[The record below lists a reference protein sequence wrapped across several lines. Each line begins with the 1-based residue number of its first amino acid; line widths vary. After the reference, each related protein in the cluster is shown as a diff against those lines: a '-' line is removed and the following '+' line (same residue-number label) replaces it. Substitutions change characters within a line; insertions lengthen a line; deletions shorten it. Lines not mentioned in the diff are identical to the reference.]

1 MKGLF
6 DDGVQFQ
13 QETQLV
19 SIPELPTYEQS
30 LADILKGKK
39 QLYIDPRYLP
49 EGPELPP
56 GYEEDVE
63 IDCAIDK
70 EDEINVLLADLGLKN
85 YDDVK
90 KQRNRVDITNTRT
103 EKFLN
108 KIIEQATHKRRQLN
122 GVKTQNILLH
132 KKEAMTEQ
140 DLIVQN
146 KQVDDRR
153 VPNE

>member
-19 SIPELPTYEQS
+19 SIPELPTHEQS

-39 QLYIDPRYLP
+39 QLYTDPRYLP

-63 IDCAIDK
+63 MDCAIDK

-90 KQRNRVDITNTRT
+90 KQRNKVDMTNTRA

-122 GVKTQNILLH
+122 GVKTEYSFTQKRSN
-132 KKEAMTEQ
+132 
-140 DLIVQN
+140 
-146 KQVDDRR
+146 DRTR
-153 VPNE
+153 PNRAK

>member
-1 MKGLF
+1 M
-6 DDGVQFQ
+6 
-13 QETQLV
+13 
-19 SIPELPTYEQS
+19 
-30 LADILKGKK
+30 
-39 QLYIDPRYLP
+39 
-49 EGPELPP
+49 
-56 GYEEDVE
+56 
-63 IDCAIDK
+63 DCAIDK

-90 KQRNRVDITNTRT
+90 KQRNRVDMTNTRA

-108 KIIEQATHKRRQLN
+108 EIIEQATHKRRQLN
-122 GVKTQNILLH
+122 GVKTPNILLH

>member
-1 MKGLF
+1 MSWWC
-6 DDGVQFQ
+6 
-13 QETQLV
+13 
-19 SIPELPTYEQS
+19 SISTGNTTSIDTRTTYIWTKS
-30 LADILKGKK
+30 CWHFKRKK
-39 QLYIDPRYLP
+39 QLYTDPRYLP

-90 KQRNRVDITNTRT
+90 KQRNRVDMTNTRA

>member
-6 DDGVQFQ
+6 DAGVQFQ

-39 QLYIDPRYLP
+39 QLYTDPRYLP

-63 IDCAIDK
+63 MDCAIDK

-90 KQRNRVDITNTRT
+90 KQRNRVDITNTRA

-108 KIIEQATHKRRQLN
+108 KIIEQVTHKRRQLN

-140 DLIVQN
+140 DLFVQN

-153 VPNE
+153 LPKE

>member
-39 QLYIDPRYLP
+39 QLYTDPRYLP

-90 KQRNRVDITNTRT
+90 KQRNRVDMTNTLA

-108 KIIEQATHKRRQLN
+108 KKIEQATHKRRRLN

>member
-1 MKGLF
+1 M
-6 DDGVQFQ
+6 
-13 QETQLV
+13 
-19 SIPELPTYEQS
+19 
-30 LADILKGKK
+30 
-39 QLYIDPRYLP
+39 
-49 EGPELPP
+49 
-56 GYEEDVE
+56 
-63 IDCAIDK
+63 DCAIDK
-70 EDEINVLLADLGLKN
+70 EDEINVLLADLGIKN

-90 KQRNRVDITNTRT
+90 KQRNRVDITNTRA

-153 VPNE
+153 LPKE